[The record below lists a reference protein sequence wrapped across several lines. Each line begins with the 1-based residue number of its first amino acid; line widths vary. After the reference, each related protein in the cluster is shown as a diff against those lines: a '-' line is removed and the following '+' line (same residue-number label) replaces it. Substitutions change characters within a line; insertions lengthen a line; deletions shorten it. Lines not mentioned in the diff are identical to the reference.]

1 MNKDFPALE
10 LFDSVE
16 TEKLPI
22 PTGADY
28 KAPSQVVVRDLIKR
42 YGDLTAVAGVSFD
55 VRRGEV
61 FGLLGP
67 NGAGKTTTVEIIEGL
82 RSRDGGEV
90 TVCGFDPAKKVG
102 EVKKRIGV
110 ALQATALHDKI
121 EVREALTLFA
131 GFYPR
136 RADVDWLLRTVS
148 LEDKAKSR
156 FDTLSGGQQQRL
168 AVALA
173 LVNDPE
179 VVILDEPTTGLDA
192 QSRREL
198 HDVIERLK
206 SESKTVILTTHYIE
220 EAERL
225 CDRVAIID
233 HGRVI
238 AAGPPRELIA
248 GARGQSRIELR
259 TARPVELAEL
269 RSIPFVESVT
279 ESGGAYALRSSDA
292 PRALIELVKW
302 MEAERH
308 ELLDLHVTRPTLEDT
323 FIELTGKRIRE

>member
-1 MNKDFPALE
+1 MIRNL
-10 LFDSVE
+10 V
-16 TEKLPI
+16 
-22 PTGADY
+22 
-28 KAPSQVVVRDLIKR
+28 KR

-90 TVCGFDPAKKVG
+90 TVCGFDPADNAN

-110 ALQATALHDKI
+110 ALQATALPDKI
-121 EVREALTLFA
+121 EVREALTFFA
-131 GFYPR
+131 SLYPMR
-136 RADVDWLLRTVS
+136 KESRADVDRLLQTVS
-148 LEDKAKSR
+148 LEEKAKNR
-156 FDTLSGGQQQRL
+156 FDKLSGGQQQRL

-173 LVNDPE
+173 LVNNPE

-192 QSRREL
+192 QARREL
-198 HDVIERLK
+198 HGVIERLK
-206 SESKTVILTTHYIE
+206 DESKTVILTTHYIE

-238 AAGPPRELIA
+238 ATGTPRELIA
-248 GARGQSRIELR
+248 RSSGQSRIELR
-259 TARPVELAEL
+259 TAEPVELAAL
-269 RSIPFVESVT
+269 RLIPFVESVT

-302 MEAERH
+302 METGRH
-308 ELLDLHVTRPTLEDT
+308 ELVDLHITRPTLEDT

>member
-1 MNKDFPALE
+1 MTTNMI
-10 LFDSVE
+10 DSIE
-16 TEKLPI
+16 TEIQPV
-22 PTGADY
+22 TASAEHA
-28 KAPSQVVVRDLIKR
+28 APAQVMVRNLTKR

-82 RSRDGGEV
+82 RSRDGGDV
-90 TVCGFDPAKKVG
+90 TVSGFDPEKNAND
-102 EVKKRIGV
+102 VKKRIGV
-110 ALQATALHDKI
+110 ALQATALPDKI
-121 EVREALTLFA
+121 EVREALALFA
-131 GFYPR
+131 GFYTR

-148 LEDKAKSR
+148 LEEKAKSR

-173 LVNDPE
+173 LVNEPE

-192 QSRREL
+192 QARREL

-206 SESKTVILTTHYIE
+206 RESKTVILTTHYIE

-238 AAGPPRELIA
+238 AAGTPRELIF
-248 GARGQSRIELR
+248 GSRGQSRIELR
-259 TARPVELAEL
+259 TARPVELAQL
-269 RSIPFVESVT
+269 RLIPFVESVT